1 MSNCHPPTTAHQSLS
16 LLLKDDYNY
25 DDDDYDY
32 EYDDDNSQK
41 FIAMLKRTT
50 KIGTGD
56 EMRDEKGCWVPKQ
69 KCLAYNTTPGLI
81 T

>member
-25 DDDDYDY
+25 DDEYDDDDY
-32 EYDDDNSQK
+32 EYDDGNSQK

-50 KIGTGD
+50 ETGTGD
-56 EMRDEKGCWVPKQ
+56 AMR
-69 KCLAYNTTPGLI
+69 
-81 T
+81 